1 MWIVKRPTYEEA
13 LAKKIEQDKKKRDKA
28 LNAPKLA
35 RKKPLRKKSKST
47 SAKAKERIQAKIRLL
62 VIRRDGGCILRHYSE
77 AGQCGGYNK
86 DGELILQGE
95 HLNGRANSVSY
106 GEPENIV
113 CLCQYHH
120 IFFKKQQNALYWVL
134 VRNHVG
140 EKRWKKVQA
149 WIMDRSSHR
158 MFSFFMLRTVQQRML
173 PSRTSFVVAGSSV
186 HHIFWKTDNFRMEQF
201 ATTQRILLPS
211 AFASQSAK
219 KSFLQ
224 SCLWIWNFSKVKI
237 RSVRV
242 TVPVV

>member
-158 MFSFFMLRTVQQRML
+158 MFTADWIELENKL
-173 PSRTSFVVAGSSV
+173 
-186 HHIFWKTDNFRMEQF
+186 D
-201 ATTQRILLPS
+201 LLL
-211 AFASQSAK
+211 K
-219 KSFLQ
+219 
-224 SCLWIWNFSKVKI
+224 
-237 RSVRV
+237 
-242 TVPVV
+242 